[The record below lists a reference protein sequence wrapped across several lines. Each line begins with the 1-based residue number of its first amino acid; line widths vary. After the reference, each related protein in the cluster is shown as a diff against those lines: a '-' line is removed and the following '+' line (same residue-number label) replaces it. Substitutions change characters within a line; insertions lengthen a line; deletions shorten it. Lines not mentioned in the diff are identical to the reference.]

1 MIDIYY
7 IIDDL
12 AVKCA
17 NLGGRGAGDKKMHP
31 DTEADIAVGII
42 DVLAKEGYCH
52 GDGAM
57 MGYDGKRYVVIDS
70 NAMKKILSGM
80 IVKLK
85 IGNIYL
91 VKSVDAIYKTI
102 MQSSLIREFVQQKG
116 IVALRNVVLDMDT
129 MKTYPHGAQWMTR
142 TYMDVDYDPLATC
155 DWWRRWLT
163 EMVVDGESIA
173 VMQEFFGMAFID
185 RNRISIESVLFLY
198 GNGGTGKSVVQQ
210 VITGL
215 LGDESCDS
223 AELSQICTQDFYAA
237 QVNGKLINF
246 CADMGD
252 KDFSGG
258 RFKAIASHQ
267 PVMVCPKYQ
276 APFMARDMPLLAACV
291 NKLPVTTDS
300 TRGHWRRQQIVV
312 FDKEIPDEEQ
322 DKEYSVKIL
331 AAEASGILNWIMEGR
346 NRLLAHKGH
355 FTKCAK
361 IMETVEQAR
370 IDSSSV
376 LSWMRDNMY
385 SGRPKLG
392 VPGREI
398 RRHSADVIEE
408 YREYCRKTGCMPKK
422 NTNLK
427 DDMVQA
433 GAVYE
438 KCLNVDGRVSTGW
451 RMWKVETAVADDAE
465 STEGKGAEWQKAVSE
480 LPF

>member
-1 MIDIYY
+1 MDIHY
-7 IIDDL
+7 IINDL
-12 AVKCA
+12 AIKCV
-17 NLGGRGAGDKKMHP
+17 NLQDVGRD
-31 DTEADIAVGII
+31 DIKAFPKTIGNIAMGII
-42 DVLAKEGYCH
+42 SVLAKEGYCH

-70 NAMKKILSGM
+70 DEMKKILSGL
-80 IVKLK
+80 IVKLN
-85 IGNIYL
+85 IGVVYL
-91 VKSVDAIYKTI
+91 IEPIDKIYKVI
-102 MQSSLIREFVQQKG
+102 MQSSLIKEFQQQKS

-142 TYMDVDYDPLATC
+142 IYMDVDYDPMAKC
-155 DWWRRWLT
+155 EWWRRWLT
-163 EMVVDGESIA
+163 EMVADEESIA

-198 GNGGTGKSVVQQ
+198 GNGGTGKSVVQE

-215 LGDESCDS
+215 LGEDACDA

-237 QVNGKLINF
+237 RVNGKLINF

-252 KDFSGG
+252 SDFSGG

-291 NKLPVTTDS
+291 NKLPVTKDS

-322 DKEYSVKIL
+322 DKEYSGKIL
-331 AAEASGILNWIMEGR
+331 ASEASGILNWLMEGR

-355 FTKCAK
+355 FTKCSK

-370 IDSSSV
+370 TDSSSV
-376 LSWMRDNMY
+376 LSWMRDSLY
-385 SGRPKLG
+385 CGRPKAG
-392 VPGREI
+392 VQGTEI
-398 RRHSADVIEE
+398 HRHSADIIEE

-427 DDMVQA
+427 EDMIQA

-438 KCLNVDGRVSTGW
+438 KAINVGNKTSTGW
-451 RMWKVETAVADDAE
+451 RMWRMSPIEEPTEEKVEMYRGE
-465 STEGKGAEWQKAVSE
+465 PINRE

>member
-12 AVKCA
+12 AAKCA
-17 NLGGRGAGDKKMHP
+17 SLGGVGGDDKKVYP
-31 DTEADIAVGII
+31 DREADIATGII
-42 DVLAKEGYCH
+42 GVLAKEGYCH
-52 GDGAM
+52 GDGAI
-57 MGYDGKRYVVIDS
+57 MGYDGRRYVVIDS
-70 NAMKKILSGM
+70 NAMKKILSGL

-85 IGNIYL
+85 IGNVYL
-91 VKSVDAIYKTI
+91 VKSVDAIYKVI
-102 MQSSLIREFVQQKG
+102 MQSSLIREFEQQKG
-116 IVALRNVVLDMDT
+116 IVSLRNVVLDMDT

-163 EMVVDGESIA
+163 EMVVDADSIA

-312 FDKEIPDEEQ
+312 FDREIPDEEQ

-331 AAEASGILNWIMEGR
+331 EAEASGILNWLMEGR
-346 NRLLAHKGH
+346 TRLLAHKGH
-355 FTKCAK
+355 FTKSNK
-361 IMETVEQAR
+361 IMETVAEAR

-376 LSWMRDNMY
+376 LSWMRDSMY
-385 SGRPKLG
+385 CGKPKEG
-392 VPGREI
+392 VPGEEI

-408 YREYCRKTGCMPKK
+408 YREYCHKTGCMPKK

-427 DDMVQA
+427 EDMIQA

-438 KCLNVDGRVSTGW
+438 KAININNKTSTGW
-451 RMWKVETAVADDAE
+451 RIWRIEPASEDMVADAE
-465 STEGKGAEWQKAVSE
+465 KMPPSTVNE